1 MRISELVDEATLIA
15 REREDHAAN
24 LERAITLG
32 HSKRPIADVGMMR
45 SRHPAMRAV
54 ARALT
59 LTLAWRERLPPE
71 FIAEMEG
78 EQ

>member
-1 MRISELVDEATLIA
+1 VTLAETHDEAALCA

-24 LERAITLG
+24 LERAILLG
-32 HSKRPIADVGMMR
+32 HVKRPIGEVAMMR

-54 ARALT
+54 VRTLR
-59 LTLAWRERLPPE
+59 LTLAWRDRLPPE
-71 FIAEMEG
+71 FIAELEG